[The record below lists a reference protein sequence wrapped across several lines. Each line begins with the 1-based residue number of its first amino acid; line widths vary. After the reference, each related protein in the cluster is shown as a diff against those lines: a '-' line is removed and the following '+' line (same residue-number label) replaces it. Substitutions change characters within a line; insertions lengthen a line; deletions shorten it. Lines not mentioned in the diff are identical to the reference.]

1 MGLPSAIFAIG
12 SNMADLTCGPPRRRS
27 SGDAA
32 AKIRDSL
39 REAIASIQQWASD
52 PPNHRSPMNCGMGNH
67 RTRRSNDVAYE
78 NDFIE
83 SSGGD
88 FSFVDGPF
96 LNSIGEEID
105 RVVAGCTTR
114 RGFNATCGPA
124 PSEDL
129 SSQNSEEEM
138 MRRLGSWGTFGTIG
152 THDSIETCIEE
163 NSVYLDDDGH
173 KIDPILI
180 EKARRKREEA
190 RALAD
195 ANRAVKFEYPPI
207 SSLRQCPRPDPEDL
221 ERLFFTT
228 EELDTYEADRRATT
242 IVDDVEIVAVS
253 SSASN
258 EHVVPAPPSKAPIP
272 TDQSVSPS
280 KESHKIFGKYVSTPR
295 SGRGVS
301 ISEQAED
308 RAAERGRQVAR
319 ERLHLVRRRAPTPY
333 SPRHHLHS
341 FDEMDNEENLATTK
355 TKKPLLKSVQIFLRE
370 RSVKA

>member
-1 MGLPSAIFAIG
+1 MP
-12 SNMADLTCGPPRRRS
+12 DLTSPPRRRTS
-27 SGDAA
+27 ADTA
-32 AKIRDSL
+32 AKIGDSL
-39 REAIASIQQWASD
+39 RDAISSIQQWASD
-52 PPNHRSPMNCGMGNH
+52 PSNHKSPMNCGMGSH
-67 RTRRSNDVAYE
+67 RCQRTNDVAYE
-78 NDFIE
+78 NDFID
-83 SSGGD
+83 SSHGD
-88 FSFVDGPF
+88 FSLVDGAF

-105 RVVAGCTTR
+105 RVVSGCATR
-114 RGFNATCGPA
+114 RGFSATCGPV

-138 MRRLGSWGTFGTIG
+138 MRRLGSWGTFGTIA
-152 THDSIETCIEE
+152 THDSLETCLED
-163 NSVYLDDDGH
+163 NSVYLDDDGN
-173 KIDPILI
+173 KIDRILI
-180 EKARRKREEA
+180 ETTRRKREEA

-207 SSLRQCPRPDPEDL
+207 SSLRQCPRPDPDDL

-258 EHVVPAPPSKAPIP
+258 ERVVSTPRSKAS
-272 TDQSVSPS
+272 TSADRSVSPS
-280 KESHKIFGKYVSTPR
+280 KFSHKSLGKYVSTPR
-295 SGRGVS
+295 SNRGVS
-301 ISEQAED
+301 MSEQAED

-319 ERLHLVRRRAPTPY
+319 ERLHLGRRRAPTPY
-333 SPRHHLHS
+333 SPRHHLQS
-341 FDEMDNEENLATTK
+341 FDDMDDDENVPTTTTK